1 MWDFIPQ
8 LFDTA
13 GFQRR
18 GDSEGWTPELE
29 NIHIVSDILAAA
41 AFLAVFVIL
50 VYQLLR
56 GENRQIPRRVWL
68 PVLLLLVAAMMHV
81 MEVWQFW
88 WPAYRFAAL
97 LKLLAAVVSWATLL
111 SFVPFISRTLSG
123 GTWSDL
129 QLQITRRKQVEQQ
142 LLEAEAAHRSMVESL
157 PLNLF
162 RKDLQGKFVEV
173 NKRFGN
179 IIGIP
184 PDELIGKTDFDLF
197 PEAEARKY
205 REGDERIW
213 KQGVVI
219 EDVEEQ
225 TLPDGRITYVQ
236 VLKAPV
242 RDAAGNI
249 VGVQGIFW
257 DVTERKQAED
267 ARRLADERFRRLVNS
282 SLIGVMVAD
291 LSGAILD
298 ANDALLHM
306 VGYTREDVETGRFR
320 WDAMTPPEWRAAD
333 ERAIEHLNATGS
345 CPPWE
350 KEFIHRQGLRVP
362 VMIGVT
368 MLPEEQGRCICFVLD
383 ITERKRFEREL
394 REAKDAADAANQAKS
409 LFLANMSHEVRTPM
423 NAVIGLTELVLKSSL
438 APQQAEYLKLV
449 LESAESLLG
458 IINDILDFSKIEA
471 GKMVLTIE
479 PFWLRDCIVD
489 AIRPFSLRAHQKGIE
504 LAYDVDSSVP
514 DEVLGDA
521 GRLRQVLTNL
531 VGNSLKFTDRGEI
544 VVKVELQQLSERSA
558 VLHFAVRDSGV
569 GIAPEKLRSIFEAFE
584 QADSSTTRQYGG
596 TGLGLAIAERF
607 VHLMGGR
614 IWVESELGV
623 GSTFHFT
630 CELAIADPEQMPPQR
645 RTATLPRDF
654 KILVVD
660 DYAVN
665 RRIVLEML
673 RNWGLAGDE
682 AKSARE
688 ALPMLRQAAAAGE
701 PYKLLLTDLNMP
713 EVDGYSLIEKVQ
725 QEYGEDRPKII
736 LLTSGE
742 REDETAR
749 RQRLT
754 IDAHLLKP
762 IKQSDLFDAI
772 AEVLGETSAPQQIDD
787 QLPSLPPL
795 DVLLV
800 EDSLVNQKL
809 ALGILAQFGHRV
821 TVAGNGREALEITA
835 GRDFDVVLMDVQ
847 MPEMDGLEATR
858 RIRERERGTG
868 GHLPIIAMTAHA
880 LTGDRERCLDA
891 GMDEYLSKPIRPRQL
906 VEMIALATGKALIVG
921 PTAPAEIRPEVIETV
936 PVPSAAQSDLVD
948 WETALAA
955 TAGDKDLLCE
965 LIEAYFLER
974 PRLQRELDESLA
986 RGDFELMHRAAHTIK
1001 GSMRLF
1007 GAARPLELAFT
1018 LEQLGRRKEVD
1029 GAATLRDE
1037 LLAELEKLHP
1047 VLVDYVREAR
1057 A

>member
-1 MWDFIPQ
+1 MWDYFSQ
-8 LFDTA
+8 LFDTT

-18 GDSEGWTPELE
+18 DTGGGWTPGLS
-29 NIHIVSDILAAA
+29 NLHIVCDILAAS
-41 AFLAVFVIL
+41 AFLAVFVVL
-50 VYQLLR
+50 AYQLLR
-56 GENRQIPRRVWL
+56 TENRQVPKRIWL
-68 PVLLLLVAAMMHV
+68 PVILLLIAALMHV

-97 LKLLAAVVSWATLL
+97 LKLMAALVSWATLL
-111 SFVPFISRTLSG
+111 SFIPFISRTFSG
-123 GTWSDL
+123 NTWSDL
-129 QLQITRRKQVEQQ
+129 QLQITRRQEVEQQ
-142 LLEAEAAHRSMVESL
+142 LREAEAAHRSMVESL
-157 PLNLF
+157 PLHLF
-162 RKDLQGKFVEV
+162 RKDLQGRFVEV
-173 NKRFGN
+173 NKRLAN
-179 IIGIP
+179 IIGKP
-184 PDELIGKTDFDLF
+184 QEELIGKTDFDLF
-197 PEAEARKY
+197 PELEARKY
-205 REGDERIW
+205 RRDDERVW
-213 KQGVVI
+213 NEGVVI

-242 RDAAGNI
+242 RDAAGAI
-249 VGVQGIFW
+249 IGVQGMFW
-257 DVTERKQAED
+257 DVTERKHAED

-291 LSGAILD
+291 LQGAILD
-298 ANDALLHM
+298 ANDALLNM
-306 VGYTREDVETGRFR
+306 VGYHREDVQAGRFR
-320 WDAMTPPEWRAAD
+320 WDALTPPEWRAAD
-333 ERAIEHLNATGS
+333 LRAIEHLNATGS

-350 KEFIHRQGLRVP
+350 KEFIHRLGHHVP

-394 REAKDAADAANQAKS
+394 REAKDVADAANQAKS

-438 APQQAEYLKLV
+438 APQQTEYLKLV

-471 GKMVLTIE
+471 GRMMLAIE

-514 DEVLGDA
+514 DAVLGDA

-531 VGNSLKFTDRGEI
+531 VGNALKFTERGEI
-544 VVKVELQQLSERSA
+544 VVKVDAQELGDRST
-558 VLHFAVRDSGV
+558 VLHFAVSDSGV
-569 GIAPEKLRSIFEAFE
+569 GIPPEKLRTIFEAFE
-584 QADSSTTRQYGG
+584 QADASTTRQYGG

-614 IWVESELGV
+614 IWCESEVGQ

-630 CELAIADPEQMPPQR
+630 SRLTIADPELMPPQR
-645 RTATLPRDF
+645 RTAALPRDF

-673 RNWGLAGDE
+673 KNWGLAGDE
-682 AKSARE
+682 VKGARDALTKLRE
-688 ALPMLRQAAAAGE
+688 ADEAGE

-713 EVDGYSLIEKVQ
+713 EVDGYTLVEKVQ
-725 QEYGEDRPKII
+725 QQYGEERPKII

-742 REDETAR
+742 RSDETER
-749 RQRLT
+749 RQRLA

-772 AEVLGETSAPQQIDD
+772 AEVLGEAAVPQQIDD

-809 ALGILAQFGHRV
+809 ALGVLGQFGHRV
-821 TVAGNGREALEITA
+821 TVAGNGREAVEITA
-835 GRDFDVVLMDVQ
+835 SRDFDVVLMDVQ

-858 RIRERERGTG
+858 LIRQREQGSER
-868 GHLPIIAMTAHA
+868 HIPIIAMTAHA
-880 LTGDRERCLDA
+880 LTGDRERCLA
-891 GMDEYLSKPIRPRQL
+891 SGMDEYLSKPIRPRQL
-906 VEMIALATGKALIVG
+906 VEMIALATGKAMIVG
-921 PTAPAEIRPEVIETV
+921 PTAPAEPVAAPPEPEPTQG
-936 PVPSAAQSDLVD
+936 STTRLVD
-948 WETALAA
+948 WELALAA

-974 PRLQRELDESLA
+974 PRLQRELDDSLE
-986 RGDFELMHRAAHTIK
+986 RTDFELMHRAAHTIK

-1007 GAARPLELAFT
+1007 GATRPLELAFT
-1018 LEQLGRRKEVD
+1018 LEQLGRKKEVD
-1029 GAATLRDE
+1029 GAMGLRDQ
-1037 LLAELEKLHP
+1037 LMAELEKLHP

-1057 A
+1057 G